1 MRGKYWFGSSVC
13 LIALAAACSR
23 QSASPTSPSAAA
35 ARTGQA
41 VGEDGSTLK
50 VSAPVPVSPINGVKI
65 NQGDNI
71 VLTVNNSSATYA
83 GSVPLKYEFA
93 VVNSAGQQ
101 VFVGQNSSGAAQ
113 TSVQVT
119 GNLDAEQPYQWH
131 ARAFYGD
138 NTGPWSAYAQFIAPA
153 NEGYIRGNELY
164 DPLSNG
170 KTIGTVHGNVTFIPG
185 VGAKLN
191 DFYAYISYELPQTLM
206 EGEFSLIVTGM
217 KANTKGDK
225 QKVMA
230 MAQGYDDIIT
240 NDRRMT
246 VEKRGD
252 PAGAIAWRFLTH
264 DDRIETDSGDQRPV
278 YNFDPNQ
285 NYFYQ
290 ATWRNNIFNLLIR
303 EGGTG
308 GTTIYDTGKQWEGR
322 PYDPSPH
329 VIYLGSPI
337 GRSGATAASIE
348 NTIYRQVWVS
358 ANPRPAFANK

>member
-1 MRGKYWFGSSVC
+1 MKRRSWFALSIC
-13 LIALAAACSR
+13 ALALAAACSK
-23 QSASPTSPSAAA
+23 QSTSPTSPSAAA
-35 ARTGQA
+35 SAKSAATG
-41 VGEDGSTLK
+41 DGSTLK
-50 VSAPVPVSPINGVKI
+50 VSAPTPVSPINGVKI
-65 NQGDNI
+65 TQGDNV

-83 GSVPLKYEFA
+83 GNIPLRYEFA
-93 VVNSAGQQ
+93 VINGAGQQ
-101 VFVGQNSSGAAQ
+101 VFVGQNASGAAQ
-113 TSVQVT
+113 TSIQVT
-119 GNLDAEQPYQWH
+119 AGLDAETQYQWH

-138 NTGPWSAYAQFIAPA
+138 YVGPWSAFAAFISPA

-264 DDRIETDSGDQRPV
+264 DDRIETTVRPI
-278 YNFDPNQ
+278 YNFDPSQ
-285 NYFYQ
+285 TYFYQ
-290 ATWRNNIFNLLIR
+290 ATWRNNIFNLLIQ
-303 EGGTG
+303 EGGLG
-308 GTTIYDTGKQWEGR
+308 GRTVYNDGDQWNGR

-329 VIYLGSPI
+329 VIYVGAPI
-337 GRSGATAASIE
+337 GRSGPTAASIE
-348 NTIYRQVWVS
+348 DTIYRQIWVS

>member
-1 MRGKYWFGSSVC
+1 MSGKYWFGPSVC
-13 LIALAAACSR
+13 LIALAVACSK
-23 QSASPTSPSAAA
+23 QSASPTSPTGAASASGHAA
-35 ARTGQA
+35 NA
-41 VGEDGSTLK
+41 DGSTLK
-50 VSAPVPVSPINGVKI
+50 VSAPTPVSPINGVKI

-71 VLTVNNSSATYA
+71 ILTVNNSSATYA
-83 GSVPLKYEFA
+83 GGVPLKYEFA

-119 GNLDAEQPYQWH
+119 GNLDAEKPYQWH

-138 NTGPWSAYAQFIAPA
+138 YTGPWSAFASFISPA

-170 KTIGTVHGNVTFIPG
+170 KTIGTIHGNVTFIPG
-185 VGAKLN
+185 VGAKLG
-191 DFYAYISYELPQTLM
+191 DFYSYISYELPQTLM
-206 EGEFSLIVTGM
+206 EGEYSLLVTNM

-225 QKVMA
+225 QKVMG
-230 MAQGYDDIIT
+230 MAQGYDDIIE

-264 DDRIETDSGDQRPV
+264 DDRIETTVRPI
-278 YNFDPNQ
+278 YNFDPSQ
-285 NYFYQ
+285 TYFYQ
-290 ATWRNNIFNLLIR
+290 ATWRNNIFNLLIQ
-303 EGGTG
+303 EGGLG
-308 GTTIYDTGKQWEGR
+308 GKTVYNDGDQWNGR

-329 VIYLGSPI
+329 VIYVGAPI
-337 GRSGATAASIE
+337 GRSGPTAASIE
-348 NTIYRQVWVS
+348 DTIYRQIWVS
-358 ANPRPAFANK
+358 ANPRPPFANK